1 MYIELETD
9 DMLAICNILSTKDG
23 SDSIYMYIKGIE
35 FQISFVIY
43 KKGYYEDDY
52 ENGTG
57 AWVTTDANVSI
68 RDISACDIDMQVSY
82 DKKFIE
88 QTTEQLLTL

>member
-9 DMLAICNILSTKDG
+9 DMLAICNMLSTKDG
-23 SDSIYMYIKGIE
+23 SDSICMYIKGVE

-43 KKGYYEDDY
+43 KKGYYEDEY

-68 RDISACDIDMQVSY
+68 SDISACDIDMQVSY
-82 DKKFIE
+82 DRNFIE
-88 QTTEQLLTL
+88 QTTEQLLTI

>member
-9 DMLAICNILSTKDG
+9 DMLAICNMLSTKDG

-57 AWVTTDANVSI
+57 AWVTTDAHVCI
-68 RDISACDIDMQVSY
+68 RDITACDIDIKVSY
-82 DKKFIE
+82 DRNFIE
-88 QTTEQLLTL
+88 QTTEQLLTI